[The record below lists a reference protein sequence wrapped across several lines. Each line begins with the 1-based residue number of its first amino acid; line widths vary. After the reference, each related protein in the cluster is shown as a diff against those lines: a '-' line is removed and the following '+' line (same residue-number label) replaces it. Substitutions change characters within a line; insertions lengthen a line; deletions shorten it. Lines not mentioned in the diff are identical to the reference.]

1 MPRKLHI
8 TELGRMD
15 RERFRE
21 AEKQPLVLVL
31 DQLRSAY
38 NTGSIFRSADAFR
51 IAGIRLC
58 GFTPVPPHREIS
70 KTALGA
76 EHNVNWEHA
85 ARTLEAVEALKK
97 QGFTIIAAEHT
108 SASIPLQEFRWPETP
123 TAIVLGNEVFG
134 IQQEVIELC
143 DACVEIPQ
151 FGTKHSL
158 NVAVSAGII
167 LWDYTSKRLPEIAV

>member
-15 RERFRE
+15 QESFRN
-21 AEKQPLVLVL
+21 AEKQPLVVVL

-51 IAGIRLC
+51 AESLYLC
-58 GFTPVPPHREIS
+58 GFTPLPPHKEIS

-76 EHNVNWEHA
+76 DQSVRWQHA
-85 ARTLEAVEALKK
+85 AETTSAIRELKAA
-97 QGFTIIAAEHT
+97 GFFIVAAEHT
-108 SASIPLQEFRWPETP
+108 SASIPLQSFAWPQQP
-123 TAIVLGNEVFG
+123 TAIVVGNEVFG

-158 NVAVSAGII
+158 NVAVSAGIL
-167 LWDYTSKRLPEIAV
+167 LWEYTRQRLSEIAV